1 MLTKVILLF
10 SRFFCFKDLDIV
22 QWRFRIGPPKHKGDK
37 TLINMVER
45 SGTILLS
52 AMDQVKLLLFK
63 RVLTLLIRR
72 DREVMIDIANINT
85 YDKSDN
91 HVLFTLSL

>member
-1 MLTKVILLF
+1 M
-10 SRFFCFKDLDIV
+10 
-22 QWRFRIGPPKHKGDK
+22 
-37 TLINMVER
+37 INMVER

-72 DREVMIDIANINT
+72 NREVMIDIANIST